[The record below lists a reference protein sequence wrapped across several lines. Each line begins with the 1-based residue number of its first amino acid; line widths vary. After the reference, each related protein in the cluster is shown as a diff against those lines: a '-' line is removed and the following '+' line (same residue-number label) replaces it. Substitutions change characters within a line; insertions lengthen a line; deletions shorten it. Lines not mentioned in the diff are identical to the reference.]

1 MYRSTEQMKIS
12 RGKFIKY
19 SLQFLSGLFLL
30 DALWIEKFF
39 IEVNEFYLKD
49 ATAKTDNFKF
59 IQVSDLHLHAVGYSL
74 KKIAKQINDS
84 KADLVF
90 FTGDSIDKA
99 ENLKLLREF
108 LQLIDTSIQKTAI
121 LGNWEYWGNV
131 DVRKLRLLYSDF
143 NCDLLI
149 NKSKQYTIRNKS
161 ISVTGIDDYVG
172 GNADYLLAMKTYQ
185 ESDFHV
191 VLTHCPEHRDVIATQ
206 THDKIDLILSGHTH
220 GGQIN
225 IFGYAPF
232 KPPGSGKYT
241 RGWYTESQPPLYVSK
256 GIGTSILPVRFGA
269 RSEIS
274 IFNLKDV
281 EQP

>member
-1 MYRSTEQMKIS
+1 VYRSTEQMKIS

-131 DVRKLRLLYSDF
+131 DVRKLRLLYSD
-143 NCDLLI
+143 
-149 NKSKQYTIRNKS
+149 
-161 ISVTGIDDYVG
+161 
-172 GNADYLLAMKTYQ
+172 LLAMKTYQ